1 MQNIQIL
8 QEHFDPTAEISRL
21 TQADASMGAVVSFIG
36 LMRDIN
42 EPIGGS
48 KSNEDIEVESMTLE
62 HYPGMTESA
71 IEKIVEQA
79 QQRWQLGSVSVIHR
93 VGKVTP
99 TDPIVLVA
107 VTSRHRGEAFQAC
120 EFIIDFLKTEA
131 PFWKKEQT
139 RNGERWVDS
148 RDSDREKLSDWDN

>member
-1 MQNIQIL
+1 MTDIRVTNQP
-8 QEHFDPTAEISRL
+8 FDPSAEISRL

-42 EPIGGS
+42 EG
-48 KSNEDIEVESMTLE
+48 DEVVSMTLE

-71 IEKIVEQA
+71 IEKIVVQA
-79 QQRWQLGSVSVIHR
+79 KARWQLGNVTVIHR
-93 VGKVTP
+93 VGKVLP

-107 VTSRHRGEAFQAC
+107 VSSRHRGEAFQAS
-120 EFIIDFLKTEA
+120 EFIIDFLKTQA

-139 RNGERWVDS
+139 KQSERWVES
-148 RDSDREKLSDWDN
+148 RGSDQEKLSDWHK